1 MTLKKEKLMKDFIKN
16 VLATMVGMFG
26 FFIVMG
32 VIGMMSIIGMIASGN
47 AAQNVEKNSVF
58 VLNLSGTISEQG
70 SENPLSMFTGDNSL
84 NSGLNDILS
93 SIKKAKA
100 NDDIKGIYIEA
111 GALMTNYAT
120 LQEIRNAL
128 ADFRKS
134 GKWIVAYGDFY
145 TQGAYYVAS
154 VANKVYINPKGAI
167 DWHGIGAQTMFY
179 KDFMAKF
186 GVKWEVVKVG
196 TFKSATETFTEE
208 KMSDANR
215 LQTQTF
221 IDGTWRNVCD
231 AVSKSRG
238 ISVDSLNS
246 YADSYLA
253 LQATETLVKAKM
265 VDGMM
270 YGDQVKDAVKKMMK
284 LEKDD
289 DISQLTLNDM
299 LNVKDGKVEGSE
311 IAVYYAEG
319 DIVQDPKAATMFG
332 NNNYIASRKVCKD
345 LEDLMND
352 DDVKAVVVRIN
363 SGGGDAYASE
373 QMWHQMSE
381 LRKVKP
387 VVVSMGDYAASG
399 AYYMSAP
406 ASWIV
411 AQPNTLTGSIGIF
424 AVIPDFSGLVTSKL
438 GVRFDEVKTNRN
450 STFGNLMARPFNAEE
465 KAMLQAS
472 VNRGYSLFRQRVAEG
487 RRLPV
492 ESVEKIAQGRVWL
505 ATDALNIKLV
515 DQLGGIDDAV
525 KKAAQLAKLKD
536 YYTSDYPAAASWMDN
551 LLNSM
556 SSSGT
561 YLDEQLRQTLGD
573 FYQPFTML
581 RSIDKRE
588 AIQARIPYAISI
600 K

>member
-1 MTLKKEKLMKDFIKN
+1 MKDFIKN

-111 GALMTNYAT
+111 GALATNYAT

-154 VANKVYINPKGAI
+154 VADKVYINPKGI
-167 DWHGIGAQTMFY
+167 VDWHGIGAQTMFY

-196 TFKSATETFTEE
+196 TFKNATETFTEE

-221 IDGTWRNVCD
+221 IDGTWRNVCA

-238 ISVDSLNS
+238 ISIDSLNS

-253 LQATETLVKAKM
+253 LQATETLVKAKL

-270 YGDQVKDAVKKMMK
+270 YGDQVKDAVKKIMK
-284 LEKDD
+284 LDKDD
-289 DISQLTLNDM
+289 NISQLTLNDM

-424 AVIPDFSGLVTSKL
+424 AVIPDLSGLVTTKL

-472 VNRGYSLFRQRVAEG
+472 VNRGYSLFRQRVADG

-536 YYTSDYPAAASWMDN
+536 YYTSDYPAAASWMDAM
-551 LLNSM
+551 LNSM

>member
-1 MTLKKEKLMKDFIKN
+1 MKDFIKS
-16 VLATMVGMFG
+16 VLATMVGIFG

-32 VIGMMSIIGMIASGN
+32 VLTMMSIIGMVASSS
-47 AAQNVEKNSVF
+47 AAQNVEENSVF
-58 VLNLSGTISEQG
+58 VLNLSGTISDQG
-70 SENPLSMFTGDNSL
+70 TDNPLSLFTGDDSQ
-84 NSGLNDILS
+84 STGLNNILS
-93 SIKKAKA
+93 AIKKAKT

-111 GALMTNYAT
+111 GALITNYAT

-134 GKWIVAYGDFY
+134 GKWIVAYGDYY

-154 VANKVYINPKGAI
+154 VANKVYINPKGI
-167 DWHGIGAQTMFY
+167 VDWHGIGAQTMFY

-186 GVKWEVVKVG
+186 GVKCEVVKVG

-221 IDGTWRNVCD
+221 INGTWQNICT

-238 ISVDSLNS
+238 ISIDSLNS

-253 LQATETLVKAKM
+253 LQSTEMLMKAKM

-270 YGDQVKDAVKKMMK
+270 YSDKVKDAVKKMMK

-289 DISQLTLNDM
+289 DIAQLTLSDM
-299 LNVKDGKVEGSE
+299 LNVKDEKVEGDK
-311 IAVYYAEG
+311 IAIYYASG

-332 NNNYIASRKVCKD
+332 NNDYIASRKVCKD

-424 AVIPDFSGLVTSKL
+424 AVIPDFSGLVTTKL

-465 KAMLQAS
+465 TAMLQAS
-472 VNRGYSLFRQRVAEG
+472 VNRGYNLFRQRVADG
-487 RRLPV
+487 RHLTI

-515 DQLGGIDDAV
+515 DQLGGIDEAV
-525 KKAAQLAKLKD
+525 KKAAQLAKLKE

-556 SSSGT
+556 TSSGT
-561 YLDEQLRQTLGD
+561 YLDAQLRQTLGEL
-573 FYQPFTML
+573 YQPFTVL
-581 RSIDKRE
+581 RSINKRE

>member
-1 MTLKKEKLMKDFIKN
+1 MKDFIKN

-111 GALMTNYAT
+111 GALAANYAT

-154 VANKVYINPKGAI
+154 VADKVYINPKGI
-167 DWHGIGAQTMFY
+167 VDWHGIGAQTMFY

-270 YGDQVKDAVKKMMK
+270 YGDQVKDAVKKIMK

-289 DISQLTLNDM
+289 DIAQLTLNDM

-424 AVIPDFSGLVTSKL
+424 AVIPDLSGLVTTKL

-536 YYTSDYPAAASWMDN
+536 YYTSDYPAAASWMDAM
-551 LLNSM
+551 LNSM

>member
-1 MTLKKEKLMKDFIKN
+1 MKDFIKN

-111 GALMTNYAT
+111 GALAANYAT

-154 VANKVYINPKGAI
+154 VADKVYINPKGVV

-215 LQTQTF
+215 LQTKTF

-253 LQATETLVKAKM
+253 LQATETLVKTKM

-289 DISQLTLNDM
+289 DIAQLTLNDM
-299 LNVKDGKVEGSE
+299 LNVKDEKLEGSE

-424 AVIPDFSGLVTSKL
+424 AVIPDLSGLVTTKL

-450 STFGNLMARPFNAEE
+450 STFGNLIARPFNAEE

-472 VNRGYSLFRQRVAEG
+472 VNRGYSLFRQRVADG

-525 KKAAQLAKLKD
+525 KKAAELAKLKD
-536 YYTSDYPAAASWMDN
+536 YYTSDYPAAASWMDAM
-551 LLNSM
+551 LNSM

>member
-1 MTLKKEKLMKDFIKN
+1 MKDFIKN

-111 GALMTNYAT
+111 GALAANYAT

-154 VANKVYINPKGAI
+154 VADKVYINPKGI
-167 DWHGIGAQTMFY
+167 VDWHGIGAQTMFY

-221 IDGTWRNVCD
+221 IDGTWRNVCN

-270 YGDQVKDAVKKMMK
+270 YGDQVKDAVKKIMK

-289 DISQLTLNDM
+289 DIAQLTLNDM

-424 AVIPDFSGLVTSKL
+424 AVIPDLSGLVTTKL

-536 YYTSDYPAAASWMDN
+536 YYTSDYPAAASWMDAM
-551 LLNSM
+551 LNSM

>member
-1 MTLKKEKLMKDFIKN
+1 MKDFIKN

-111 GALMTNYAT
+111 GALAANYAT

-128 ADFRKS
+128 DDFRKS

-154 VANKVYINPKGAI
+154 VADKVYINPKGI
-167 DWHGIGAQTMFY
+167 VDWHGIGAQTMFY

-215 LQTQTF
+215 LQTKTF

-289 DISQLTLNDM
+289 DIAQLTLNDM
-299 LNVKDGKVEGSE
+299 LNVKDDKVEGSE

-424 AVIPDFSGLVTSKL
+424 AVIPDLSGLVTTKL

-472 VNRGYSLFRQRVAEG
+472 VNRGYSLFRQRVADG

-525 KKAAQLAKLKD
+525 KKAAELAKLKD

>member
-1 MTLKKEKLMKDFIKN
+1 MKDFIKN

-84 NSGLNDILS
+84 NSGQNDILS

-221 IDGTWRNVCD
+221 IDGTWRNVCN

-238 ISVDSLNS
+238 ISIDSLNS

-284 LEKDD
+284 LENGD
-289 DISQLTLNDM
+289 DIAQLTLNDM

-424 AVIPDFSGLVTSKL
+424 AVIPDLSGLVTTKL

-525 KKAAQLAKLKD
+525 KKAAELAKLKD
-536 YYTSDYPAAASWMDN
+536 YYTSDYPAAASWMDAM
-551 LLNSM
+551 LNSM

>member
-1 MTLKKEKLMKDFIKN
+1 MKDFIKN

-111 GALMTNYAT
+111 GALATNYAT

-154 VANKVYINPKGAI
+154 VANKVYINPKGI
-167 DWHGIGAQTMFY
+167 VDWHGIGAQTMFY

-215 LQTQTF
+215 LQTKTF

-289 DISQLTLNDM
+289 DIAQLTLNDM
-299 LNVKDGKVEGSE
+299 LNVKDEKVEGSE

-424 AVIPDFSGLVTSKL
+424 AVIPDLSGLVTTKL

-472 VNRGYSLFRQRVAEG
+472 VNRGYSLFRQRVADG

>member
-1 MTLKKEKLMKDFIKN
+1 MKDFIKN

-186 GVKWEVVKVG
+186 GVKYEVVKVG

-215 LQTQTF
+215 LQTKTF

-253 LQATETLVKAKM
+253 LQATETLMKAKM

-299 LNVKDGKVEGSE
+299 LNVKGGKVEGSE

-381 LRKVKP
+381 LRKKKP

-424 AVIPDFSGLVTSKL
+424 AVIPDLSGLVTTKL

-472 VNRGYSLFRQRVAEG
+472 VNRGYSVFRQRVADG

-525 KKAAQLAKLKD
+525 KKAAELAKLKD
-536 YYTSDYPAAASWMDN
+536 YYTSDYPAAASWMDAM
-551 LLNSM
+551 LNSM

>member
-1 MTLKKEKLMKDFIKN
+1 MKDFIKN

-111 GALMTNYAT
+111 GALATNYAT

-154 VANKVYINPKGAI
+154 VADKVYINPKGI
-167 DWHGIGAQTMFY
+167 VDWHGIGAQTMFY

-221 IDGTWRNVCD
+221 IDGTWRNVCV

-253 LQATETLVKAKM
+253 LQATETLMKAKM

-284 LEKDD
+284 LDKDD
-289 DISQLTLNDM
+289 DIAQLTLNDM

-424 AVIPDFSGLVTSKL
+424 AVIPDLSGLVTTKL

-492 ESVEKIAQGRVWL
+492 ESVEKIARGRVWL

-536 YYTSDYPAAASWMDN
+536 YYTSDYPAAASWMDAM
-551 LLNSM
+551 LNSM

>member
-1 MTLKKEKLMKDFIKN
+1 MKDFIKN

-111 GALMTNYAT
+111 GALAANYAT

-284 LEKDD
+284 LDKGD

-424 AVIPDFSGLVTSKL
+424 AVIPDLSGLVTTKL

-487 RRLPV
+487 RRLPM

-536 YYTSDYPAAASWMDN
+536 YYTSDYPAAASWMDAM
-551 LLNSM
+551 LNSM

>member
-1 MTLKKEKLMKDFIKN
+1 MKDFIKN

-111 GALMTNYAT
+111 GALAANYAT

-154 VANKVYINPKGAI
+154 VADKVYINPKGI
-167 DWHGIGAQTMFY
+167 VDWHGIGAQTMFY

-215 LQTQTF
+215 LQTKTF

-265 VDGMM
+265 VDGLM

-289 DISQLTLNDM
+289 DIAQLTLNDM
-299 LNVKDGKVEGSE
+299 LNVKDEKVEGSE

-424 AVIPDFSGLVTSKL
+424 AVIPDLSGLVTTKL

-472 VNRGYSLFRQRVAEG
+472 VNRGYSLFRQRVADG

-525 KKAAQLAKLKD
+525 KKAAELAKLKD
-536 YYTSDYPAAASWMDN
+536 YYTSDYPAAASWMDAM
-551 LLNSM
+551 LNSM

>member
-1 MTLKKEKLMKDFIKN
+1 MKDFIKN

-111 GALMTNYAT
+111 GALATNYAT

-253 LQATETLVKAKM
+253 LQATETLMKAKM

-284 LEKDD
+284 LDKDN
-289 DISQLTLNDM
+289 DIAQLTLNDM

-424 AVIPDFSGLVTSKL
+424 AVIPDLSGLVTTKL

>member
-1 MTLKKEKLMKDFIKN
+1 MKDFIKN

-47 AAQNVEKNSVF
+47 AAQNVENNSVF

-111 GALMTNYAT
+111 GALAANYAT

-154 VANKVYINPKGAI
+154 VADKVYINPKGI
-167 DWHGIGAQTMFY
+167 VDWHGIGAQTMFY

-221 IDGTWRNVCD
+221 IDGTWRNVCN

-238 ISVDSLNS
+238 ISIDSLNS

-284 LEKDD
+284 LENGD
-289 DISQLTLNDM
+289 DIAQLTLNDM

-424 AVIPDFSGLVTSKL
+424 AVIPDLSGLVTTKL

-515 DQLGGIDDAV
+515 DQLGGINDAV
-525 KKAAQLAKLKD
+525 KKAAELAKLKD
-536 YYTSDYPAAASWMDN
+536 YYTSDYPAAASWMDD

-573 FYQPFTML
+573 FYQPFTVL

>member
-1 MTLKKEKLMKDFIKN
+1 MKDFIKN

-70 SENPLSMFTGDNSL
+70 SESPLSMFTGDNSL

-111 GALMTNYAT
+111 GALATNYAT

-154 VANKVYINPKGAI
+154 VANKVYINPKGI
-167 DWHGIGAQTMFY
+167 VDWHGIGAQTMFY

-215 LQTQTF
+215 LQTKTF
-221 IDGTWRNVCD
+221 IDGTWRNVCN

-284 LEKDD
+284 LDKGD
-289 DISQLTLNDM
+289 DIAQLTLNDM

-424 AVIPDFSGLVTSKL
+424 AVIPDLSGLVTTKL

-525 KKAAQLAKLKD
+525 KKAAELAKLKD
-536 YYTSDYPAAASWMDN
+536 YYTSDYPAAASWMDAM
-551 LLNSM
+551 LNSM

>member
-1 MTLKKEKLMKDFIKN
+1 MKDFIKN

-111 GALMTNYAT
+111 GALAANYAT

-128 ADFRKS
+128 DDFRKS

-154 VANKVYINPKGAI
+154 VADKVYINPKGI
-167 DWHGIGAQTMFY
+167 VDWHGIGAQTMFY

-215 LQTQTF
+215 LQTKTF

-289 DISQLTLNDM
+289 DIAQLTLNDM
-299 LNVKDGKVEGSE
+299 LNVKDEKLEGSE

-424 AVIPDFSGLVTSKL
+424 AVIPDLSGLVTTKL

-472 VNRGYSLFRQRVAEG
+472 VNRGYSLFRQRVADG
-487 RRLPV
+487 RRLPM

-525 KKAAQLAKLKD
+525 KKAAELAKLKD

>member
-1 MTLKKEKLMKDFIKN
+1 MKDFIKS
-16 VLATMVGMFG
+16 VLATMVGIFG

-32 VIGMMSIIGMIASGN
+32 VLTMMSIIGMVASSS
-47 AAQNVEKNSVF
+47 AAQNVEENSVF
-58 VLNLSGTISEQG
+58 VLNLSGTISDQG
-70 SENPLSMFTGDNSL
+70 TDNPLSLFTGDDSQ
-84 NSGLNDILS
+84 STGLNNILS
-93 SIKKAKA
+93 AIKKAKT

-111 GALMTNYAT
+111 GALITNYAT

-134 GKWIVAYGDFY
+134 GKWIVAYGDYY

-154 VANKVYINPKGAI
+154 VANKVYINPKGI
-167 DWHGIGAQTMFY
+167 VDWHGIGAQTMFY

-186 GVKWEVVKVG
+186 GVKCEVVKVG

-208 KMSDANR
+208 EMSDANR

-221 IDGTWRNVCD
+221 INGTWQNICT

-238 ISVDSLNS
+238 ISIDSLNS

-253 LQATETLVKAKM
+253 LQSTEMLMKAKM

-270 YGDQVKDAVKKMMK
+270 YSDKVKDAVKKMMK

-289 DISQLTLNDM
+289 DIAQLTLSDM
-299 LNVKDGKVEGSE
+299 LNVKDEKVDGDK
-311 IAVYYAEG
+311 IAIYYASG

-332 NNNYIASRKVCKD
+332 NNDYIASRKVCKD

-424 AVIPDFSGLVTSKL
+424 AVIPDFSGLVTTKL
-438 GVRFDEVKTNRN
+438 GVRFDEVKTNRH

-465 KAMLQAS
+465 TAMLQAS
-472 VNRGYSLFRQRVAEG
+472 VNRGYSLFRQRVADG
-487 RRLPV
+487 RHLPI

-525 KKAAQLAKLKD
+525 KKAAELAKLKE
-536 YYTSDYPAAASWMDN
+536 YYTSDYPAAASWIDN

-561 YLDEQLRQTLGD
+561 YLDAQLRQTLGEL
-573 FYQPFTML
+573 YQPFTVL

>member
-1 MTLKKEKLMKDFIKN
+1 MKDFIKN

-111 GALMTNYAT
+111 GALAANYAT

-154 VANKVYINPKGAI
+154 VADKVYINPKGI
-167 DWHGIGAQTMFY
+167 VDWHGIGAQTMFY

-221 IDGTWRNVCD
+221 IDGTWRNVCN

-238 ISVDSLNS
+238 ISIDSLNS

-284 LEKDD
+284 LENGD
-289 DISQLTLNDM
+289 DIAQLTLNDM

-424 AVIPDFSGLVTSKL
+424 AVIPDLSGLVTTKL

-525 KKAAQLAKLKD
+525 KKAAELAKLKD
-536 YYTSDYPAAASWMDN
+536 YYTSDYPAAASWMDAM
-551 LLNSM
+551 LNSM

-561 YLDEQLRQTLGD
+561 YLAEQLRQTLGD

>member
-1 MTLKKEKLMKDFIKN
+1 MKDFIKN

-93 SIKKAKA
+93 AIKKAKA

-128 ADFRKS
+128 DDFRKS

-154 VANKVYINPKGAI
+154 VADKVYINPKGVV

-186 GVKWEVVKVG
+186 GVKWQVVKVG
-196 TFKSATETFTEE
+196 TFKSATETLTEE

-221 IDGTWRNVCD
+221 IDGTWRNICA

-238 ISVDSLNS
+238 ISIDSLNS

-253 LQATETLVKAKM
+253 LQSTETLVKAKM

-270 YGDQVKDAVKKMMK
+270 YGDQVKDAVKKIMK
-284 LEKDD
+284 LDKDD

-311 IAVYYAEG
+311 IAVYYASG

-450 STFGNLMARPFNAEE
+450 STFGNTMARPFNAEE
-465 KAMLQAS
+465 TAMLQAS
-472 VNRGYSLFRQRVAEG
+472 VNRGYSLFRQRVADG

-515 DQLGGIDDAV
+515 DQLGGIDNAV
-525 KKAAQLAKLKD
+525 KKAAQLAQLKD

-573 FYQPFTML
+573 FYQPFTVL

>member
-1 MTLKKEKLMKDFIKN
+1 MKDFIKN

-111 GALMTNYAT
+111 GALAANYAT

-154 VANKVYINPKGAI
+154 VADKVYINPKGI
-167 DWHGIGAQTMFY
+167 VDWHGIGAQTMFY

-196 TFKSATETFTEE
+196 TFKSATEAFTEE

-215 LQTQTF
+215 LQTKTF

-289 DISQLTLNDM
+289 NISQLTLNDM
-299 LNVKDGKVEGSE
+299 LNVKGGKVEGSE

-536 YYTSDYPAAASWMDN
+536 YYTSDYPAAASWMDAM
-551 LLNSM
+551 LNSM

>member
-1 MTLKKEKLMKDFIKN
+1 MKDFIKS
-16 VLATMVGMFG
+16 VLATMVGIFG

-32 VIGMMSIIGMIASGN
+32 VLTMMSIIGMVASSS
-47 AAQNVEKNSVF
+47 AAQNVEENSVF
-58 VLNLSGTISEQG
+58 VLNLSGTISDQG
-70 SENPLSMFTGDNSL
+70 TDNPLSLFTGDDSQ
-84 NSGLNDILS
+84 STGLNNILS
-93 SIKKAKA
+93 AIKKAKT

-111 GALMTNYAT
+111 GALMTSYAT

-134 GKWIVAYGDFY
+134 GKWIVAYGDYY

-154 VANKVYINPKGAI
+154 VANKVYINPKGI
-167 DWHGIGAQTMFY
+167 VDWHGIGAQTMFY

-186 GVKWEVVKVG
+186 GVKCEVVKVG

-221 IDGTWRNVCD
+221 INGTWQNICT

-238 ISVDSLNS
+238 ISIDSLNS

-253 LQATETLVKAKM
+253 LQSTEMLMKAKM

-270 YGDQVKDAVKKMMK
+270 YSDKVKDAVKKMMK

-289 DISQLTLNDM
+289 DIAQLTLNDM
-299 LNVKDGKVEGSE
+299 LNVKDEKVEGDK
-311 IAVYYAEG
+311 IAIYYASG

-332 NNNYIASRKVCKD
+332 NNDYIASRKVCKD

-424 AVIPDFSGLVTSKL
+424 AVIPDFSGLVTTKL
-438 GVRFDEVKTNRN
+438 GVRFDEVKTNRH

-465 KAMLQAS
+465 TAMLQAS
-472 VNRGYSLFRQRVAEG
+472 VNRGYSLFRQRVADG
-487 RRLPV
+487 RHLPI

-525 KKAAQLAKLKD
+525 KKAAELAKLKE
-536 YYTSDYPAAASWMDN
+536 YYTSDYPATASWIDN

-561 YLDEQLRQTLGD
+561 YLDAQLRQTLGEL
-573 FYQPFTML
+573 YQPFTVL

>member
-1 MTLKKEKLMKDFIKN
+1 MKDFIKN

-111 GALMTNYAT
+111 GALAANYAT

-154 VANKVYINPKGAI
+154 VADKVYINPKGAI

-289 DISQLTLNDM
+289 DIAQLTLNDM

-424 AVIPDFSGLVTSKL
+424 AVIPDLSGLVTTKL

-472 VNRGYSLFRQRVAEG
+472 VNRGYSLFRQRVAES

-536 YYTSDYPAAASWMDN
+536 YYTSDYPAAASWMDAM
-551 LLNSM
+551 LNSM

>member
-1 MTLKKEKLMKDFIKN
+1 MKDFIKN

-111 GALMTNYAT
+111 GALAANYAT

-154 VANKVYINPKGAI
+154 VADKVYINPKGI
-167 DWHGIGAQTMFY
+167 VDWHGIGAQTMFY

-284 LEKDD
+284 LENDD
-289 DISQLTLNDM
+289 DIAQLTLNDM

-424 AVIPDFSGLVTSKL
+424 AVIPDLSGLVTTKL

-525 KKAAQLAKLKD
+525 KKAAQLAKLKE
-536 YYTSDYPAAASWMDN
+536 YYTSDYPAAASWMDAM
-551 LLNSM
+551 LNSM

>member
-1 MTLKKEKLMKDFIKN
+1 MKDFIKN

-111 GALMTNYAT
+111 GALAANYAT

-154 VANKVYINPKGAI
+154 VADKVYINPKGI
-167 DWHGIGAQTMFY
+167 VDWHGIGAQTMFY

-215 LQTQTF
+215 LQTKTF

-289 DISQLTLNDM
+289 DIAQLTLNDM
-299 LNVKDGKVEGSE
+299 LNVKGGKVEGSE

-424 AVIPDFSGLVTSKL
+424 AVIPDLSGLVTTKL

-525 KKAAQLAKLKD
+525 KKAAELAKLKD

>member
-1 MTLKKEKLMKDFIKN
+1 MKDFIKS
-16 VLATMVGMFG
+16 VLATMVGIFG

-32 VIGMMSIIGMIASGN
+32 VLTMMSIIGMVASSS
-47 AAQNVEKNSVF
+47 AAQNVEENSVF
-58 VLNLSGTISEQG
+58 VLNLSGSISDQG
-70 SENPLSMFTGDNSL
+70 TDNPLSLFTGDDSQ
-84 NSGLNDILS
+84 STGLNNILS
-93 SIKKAKA
+93 AIKKAKT

-111 GALMTNYAT
+111 GALITNYAT

-134 GKWIVAYGDFY
+134 GKWIVAYGDYY

-154 VANKVYINPKGAI
+154 VANKVYINPKGI
-167 DWHGIGAQTMFY
+167 VDWHGIGAQTMFY

-186 GVKWEVVKVG
+186 GVKCEVVKVG

-221 IDGTWRNVCD
+221 IDGTWQNICT

-238 ISVDSLNS
+238 ISIDSLNS

-253 LQATETLVKAKM
+253 LQSTEMLMKAKM

-270 YGDQVKDAVKKMMK
+270 YSDKVKDAVKKMMK

-289 DISQLTLNDM
+289 DIAQLTLSDM
-299 LNVKDGKVEGSE
+299 LNVKDEKVEGDK
-311 IAVYYAEG
+311 IAIYYASG

-332 NNNYIASRKVCKD
+332 NNDYIASRKVCKD
-345 LEDLMND
+345 LEELMND

-424 AVIPDFSGLVTSKL
+424 AVIPDFSGLVTTKL

-450 STFGNLMARPFNAEE
+450 STFGNTMARPFNAEE
-465 KAMLQAS
+465 TAMLQAS
-472 VNRGYSLFRQRVAEG
+472 VNRGYSLFRQRVADG
-487 RRLPV
+487 RHLPI

-525 KKAAQLAKLKD
+525 KKAAQLAKLKE

-556 SSSGT
+556 TSSGT
-561 YLDEQLRQTLGD
+561 YLDAQLRQTLGEL
-573 FYQPFTML
+573 YQPFTVL

>member
-1 MTLKKEKLMKDFIKN
+1 MKDFIKN

-154 VANKVYINPKGAI
+154 VADKVYINPKGI
-167 DWHGIGAQTMFY
+167 VDWHGIGAQTMFY

-215 LQTQTF
+215 LQTKTF

-253 LQATETLVKAKM
+253 LQATETLMKAKM

-424 AVIPDFSGLVTSKL
+424 AVIPDLSGLVTTKL

-492 ESVEKIAQGRVWL
+492 ESVEMIAQGRVWL

-536 YYTSDYPAAASWMDN
+536 YYTSDYPAAASWMDAM
-551 LLNSM
+551 LNSM

>member
-1 MTLKKEKLMKDFIKN
+1 MKDFIKN

-111 GALMTNYAT
+111 GALAANYAT

-128 ADFRKS
+128 DDFRKS

-154 VANKVYINPKGAI
+154 AADKVYINPKGI
-167 DWHGIGAQTMFY
+167 VDWHGIGAQTMFY

-215 LQTQTF
+215 LQTKTF

-289 DISQLTLNDM
+289 DIAQLTLNDM
-299 LNVKDGKVEGSE
+299 LNVKDEKVEGSE

-424 AVIPDFSGLVTSKL
+424 AVIPDLSGLVTTKL

-472 VNRGYSLFRQRVAEG
+472 VNRGYSLFRQRVADG

-525 KKAAQLAKLKD
+525 KKAAELAKLKD

>member
-1 MTLKKEKLMKDFIKN
+1 MKDFIKN

-111 GALMTNYAT
+111 GALAANYAT

-154 VANKVYINPKGAI
+154 VADKVYINPKGI
-167 DWHGIGAQTMFY
+167 VDWHGIGAQTMFY

-215 LQTQTF
+215 LQTKTF
-221 IDGTWRNVCD
+221 IDGTWRNICD

-265 VDGMM
+265 VDGLM

-289 DISQLTLNDM
+289 DIAQLTLNDM
-299 LNVKDGKVEGSE
+299 LNVKDEKVEGSE

-424 AVIPDFSGLVTSKL
+424 AVIPDLSGLVTTKL

-472 VNRGYSLFRQRVAEG
+472 VNRGYSLFRQRVADG

-525 KKAAQLAKLKD
+525 KKAAELAKLKD

>member
-1 MTLKKEKLMKDFIKN
+1 MKDFIKN

-111 GALMTNYAT
+111 GALAANYAT

-128 ADFRKS
+128 AEFRKS

-154 VANKVYINPKGAI
+154 VADKVYINPKGI
-167 DWHGIGAQTMFY
+167 VDWHGIGAQTMFY

-215 LQTQTF
+215 LQTKTF

-289 DISQLTLNDM
+289 DIAQLTLNDM
-299 LNVKDGKVEGSE
+299 LNVKDEKVEGSE

-424 AVIPDFSGLVTSKL
+424 AVIPDLSGLVTTKL

-472 VNRGYSLFRQRVAEG
+472 VNRGYSLFRQRVADG

>member
-1 MTLKKEKLMKDFIKN
+1 MKDFIKN

-111 GALMTNYAT
+111 GALAANYAT

-154 VANKVYINPKGAI
+154 VADKVYINPKGI
-167 DWHGIGAQTMFY
+167 VDWHGIGAQTMFY

-215 LQTQTF
+215 LQTKTF

-289 DISQLTLNDM
+289 DIAQLTLNDM
-299 LNVKDGKVEGSE
+299 LNVKDEKLEGSE

-424 AVIPDFSGLVTSKL
+424 AVIPDLSGLVTTKL

-472 VNRGYSLFRQRVAEG
+472 VNRGYSLFRQRVADG

-515 DQLGGIDDAV
+515 AQLGGIDDAV
-525 KKAAQLAKLKD
+525 KKAAELAKLKD

>member
-1 MTLKKEKLMKDFIKN
+1 MKDFIKS
-16 VLATMVGMFG
+16 VLATMVGIFG

-32 VIGMMSIIGMIASGN
+32 VLTMMSIIGMVASSS
-47 AAQNVEKNSVF
+47 AAQNVEENSVF
-58 VLNLSGTISEQG
+58 VLNLSGTISDQG
-70 SENPLSMFTGDNSL
+70 TDNPLSLFTGDDSQ
-84 NSGLNDILS
+84 STGLNNILS
-93 SIKKAKA
+93 AIKKAKT

-134 GKWIVAYGDFY
+134 GKWIVAYGDYY

-154 VANKVYINPKGAI
+154 VANKVYINPKGI
-167 DWHGIGAQTMFY
+167 VDWHGIGAQTMFY

-186 GVKWEVVKVG
+186 GVKCEVVKVG

-221 IDGTWRNVCD
+221 IDGTWQNICT

-238 ISVDSLNS
+238 ISIDSLNS

-253 LQATETLVKAKM
+253 LQSTEMLMKAKM

-270 YGDQVKDAVKKMMK
+270 YSDKVKDAVKKMMK

-289 DISQLTLNDM
+289 DIAQLTLNDM
-299 LNVKDGKVEGSE
+299 LNVKDEKVEGDK
-311 IAVYYAEG
+311 IAIYYASG

-332 NNNYIASRKVCKD
+332 NNDYIASRKVCKD
-345 LEDLMND
+345 LEELMND

-424 AVIPDFSGLVTSKL
+424 AVIPDFSGLVTTKL
-438 GVRFDEVKTNRN
+438 GVRFDEVKTNRH

-465 KAMLQAS
+465 TAMLQAS
-472 VNRGYSLFRQRVAEG
+472 VNRGYSLFRQRVADG
-487 RRLPV
+487 RHLTI

-525 KKAAQLAKLKD
+525 KKAAELAKLKE
-536 YYTSDYPAAASWMDN
+536 YYTSDYPATASWIDN

-561 YLDEQLRQTLGD
+561 YLDAQLRQTLGEL
-573 FYQPFTML
+573 YQPFTVL
-581 RSIDKRE
+581 RSINKRE

>member
-1 MTLKKEKLMKDFIKN
+1 MKDFIKN

-270 YGDQVKDAVKKMMK
+270 YGDQVKDAVKKIMK

-289 DISQLTLNDM
+289 DIAQLTLNDM

-424 AVIPDFSGLVTSKL
+424 AVIPDLSGLVTTKL

-472 VNRGYSLFRQRVAEG
+472 VNRGYSLFRQRVADG
-487 RRLPV
+487 RHLPV

-525 KKAAQLAKLKD
+525 KKAAQLAKLKE
-536 YYTSDYPAAASWMDN
+536 YYTSDYPAAASWMDAM
-551 LLNSM
+551 LNSM

>member
-1 MTLKKEKLMKDFIKN
+1 MKDFIKN

-111 GALMTNYAT
+111 GALAANYAT

-154 VANKVYINPKGAI
+154 VADKVYINPKGI
-167 DWHGIGAQTMFY
+167 VDWHGIGAQTMFY

-215 LQTQTF
+215 LQTKTF

-289 DISQLTLNDM
+289 DIAQLTLNDM
-299 LNVKDGKVEGSE
+299 LNVKDEKLEGSE

-424 AVIPDFSGLVTSKL
+424 AVIPDLSGLVTTKL

-472 VNRGYSLFRQRVAEG
+472 VNRGYSLFRQRVADG

-525 KKAAQLAKLKD
+525 KKAAELAKLKD

-561 YLDEQLRQTLGD
+561 YLDEQLRQMLGD

>member
-1 MTLKKEKLMKDFIKN
+1 MKDFIKS
-16 VLATMVGMFG
+16 VLATMVGIFG

-32 VIGMMSIIGMIASGN
+32 VLTMMSIIGMVASSS
-47 AAQNVEKNSVF
+47 AAQNVEENSVF
-58 VLNLSGTISEQG
+58 VLNLSGTISDQG
-70 SENPLSMFTGDNSL
+70 TDNPLSLFTGDDSQ
-84 NSGLNDILS
+84 STGLNNILS
-93 SIKKAKA
+93 AIKKAKA

-134 GKWIVAYGDFY
+134 GKWIVAYGDYY
-145 TQGAYYVAS
+145 TQGAYYVTS
-154 VANKVYINPKGAI
+154 VANKVYINPKGI
-167 DWHGIGAQTMFY
+167 VDWHGIGAQTMFY

-186 GVKWEVVKVG
+186 GVKCEVVKVG

-221 IDGTWRNVCD
+221 INGTWQNICT

-238 ISVDSLNS
+238 ISIDSLNS

-253 LQATETLVKAKM
+253 LQSTEMLMKAKM

-270 YGDQVKDAVKKMMK
+270 YSDKVKDAVKKMMK

-289 DISQLTLNDM
+289 DIAQLTLSDM
-299 LNVKDGKVEGSE
+299 LNVKDEKVEGDK
-311 IAVYYAEG
+311 IAIYYASG

-332 NNNYIASRKVCKD
+332 NNDYIASRKVCKD
-345 LEDLMND
+345 LEELMND

-424 AVIPDFSGLVTSKL
+424 AVIPNFSGLVTSKL
-438 GVRFDEVKTNRN
+438 GVRFDEVKTNRH

-465 KAMLQAS
+465 TAMLQAS
-472 VNRGYSLFRQRVAEG
+472 VNRGYSLFRQRVADG
-487 RRLPV
+487 RHLTT

-525 KKAAQLAKLKD
+525 KKAAELAKLKE
-536 YYTSDYPAAASWMDN
+536 YYTSDYPATASWIDN

-561 YLDEQLRQTLGD
+561 YLDTQLRQTLGEL
-573 FYQPFTML
+573 YQPFTVL

>member
-1 MTLKKEKLMKDFIKN
+1 MKDFIKS
-16 VLATMVGMFG
+16 VLATMVGIFG

-32 VIGMMSIIGMIASGN
+32 VLTMMSIIGMVASSS
-47 AAQNVEKNSVF
+47 AAQNVEENSVF
-58 VLNLSGTISEQG
+58 VLNLSGAISDQG
-70 SENPLSMFTGDNSL
+70 TDNPLSLFTGDDSQ
-84 NSGLNDILS
+84 STGLNNILS
-93 SIKKAKA
+93 AIKKAKA

-134 GKWIVAYGDFY
+134 GKWIVAYGDYY

-154 VANKVYINPKGAI
+154 VANKVYINPKGI
-167 DWHGIGAQTMFY
+167 VDWHGIGAQTMFY

-186 GVKWEVVKVG
+186 GVKCEVVKVG

-221 IDGTWRNVCD
+221 IDGTWQNICT

-238 ISVDSLNS
+238 ISIDSLNS

-253 LQATETLVKAKM
+253 LQSTEMLVKAKM

-270 YGDQVKDAVKKMMK
+270 YSDKVKDAVKKMMK

-289 DISQLTLNDM
+289 DIAQLTLNDM
-299 LNVKDGKVEGSE
+299 LNVKDEKVEGDK
-311 IAVYYAEG
+311 IAIYYASG

-332 NNNYIASRKVCKD
+332 NNDYIASRKVCKD
-345 LEDLMND
+345 LEELMND

-424 AVIPDFSGLVTSKL
+424 AVIPDFSGLVTTKL

-450 STFGNLMARPFNAEE
+450 STFGNTMARPFNAEE
-465 KAMLQAS
+465 TAMLQAS
-472 VNRGYSLFRQRVAEG
+472 VNRGYSLFRQRVADG
-487 RRLPV
+487 RHLSI

-525 KKAAQLAKLKD
+525 KKAAELAKLKE
-536 YYTSDYPAAASWMDN
+536 YYTSDYPATASWIDN

-561 YLDEQLRQTLGD
+561 YLDAQLRQTLGEL
-573 FYQPFTML
+573 YQPFTVL
-581 RSIDKRE
+581 RSINKRE

>member
-1 MTLKKEKLMKDFIKN
+1 MKDFIKN

-70 SENPLSMFTGDNSL
+70 SENPLSMFTGENSL

-100 NDDIKGIYIEA
+100 NDDIKGIYREA
-111 GALMTNYAT
+111 GALAANYAT

-128 ADFRKS
+128 DDFRKS

-154 VANKVYINPKGAI
+154 VADKVYINPKGI
-167 DWHGIGAQTMFY
+167 VDWHGIGAQTMFY

-215 LQTQTF
+215 LQTKTF

-289 DISQLTLNDM
+289 DIAQLTLNDM
-299 LNVKDGKVEGSE
+299 LNVKDEKVEGSE

-424 AVIPDFSGLVTSKL
+424 AVIPDLSGLVTTKL

-472 VNRGYSLFRQRVAEG
+472 VNRGYSLFRQRVADG

-525 KKAAQLAKLKD
+525 KKAAELAKLKD

>member
-1 MTLKKEKLMKDFIKN
+1 MKDFIKN

-111 GALMTNYAT
+111 GALAANYAT

-154 VANKVYINPKGAI
+154 VADKVYINPKGII

-215 LQTQTF
+215 LQTKTF

-289 DISQLTLNDM
+289 DIAQLTLNDM
-299 LNVKDGKVEGSE
+299 LNVKDEKLEGSE

-424 AVIPDFSGLVTSKL
+424 AVIPDFSGLVTTKL

-472 VNRGYSLFRQRVAEG
+472 VNRGYSLFRQRVADG

-525 KKAAQLAKLKD
+525 KKAAELAKLKD

>member
-1 MTLKKEKLMKDFIKN
+1 MKDFIKN

-111 GALMTNYAT
+111 GALAANYAT

-154 VANKVYINPKGAI
+154 VADKVYINPKGI
-167 DWHGIGAQTMFY
+167 VDWHGIGAQTMFY

-289 DISQLTLNDM
+289 DIAQLTLNDM
-299 LNVKDGKVEGSE
+299 LNVKGGKVEGSE

-424 AVIPDFSGLVTSKL
+424 AVIPDLSGLVTTKL

-525 KKAAQLAKLKD
+525 KKAAELAKLKD
-536 YYTSDYPAAASWMDN
+536 YYTSDYPAAASWMDAM
-551 LLNSM
+551 LNSM

>member
-1 MTLKKEKLMKDFIKN
+1 MKDFIKN

-111 GALMTNYAT
+111 GALATNYAT

-154 VANKVYINPKGAI
+154 VADKVYINPKGI
-167 DWHGIGAQTMFY
+167 VDWHGIGAQTMFY

-284 LEKDD
+284 LDKDD

-424 AVIPDFSGLVTSKL
+424 AVIPDLSGLVTTKL

-536 YYTSDYPAAASWMDN
+536 YYTSDYPAAASWMDAM
-551 LLNSM
+551 LNSM

-581 RSIDKRE
+581 RSINKRE